1 MNLSLSPN
9 GAGRVIG
16 QFVIAVL
23 LLTLS
28 ATAAIAQS
36 MEQLFDQINASANT
50 TSYKGTLTY
59 SHGAHTEAMQVFRAV
74 DDQGFRERIFALT
87 GTPSEIVRTNKA
99 IWCYFPDRREGF
111 YKATNENLYRISDL
125 QSVQVSELRKYYS
138 MQNRGQDRIAN
149 RLTKRVLLTPK
160 DAFRYGHEMWID
172 EETGLLL
179 RSDLLETDAGIIDS
193 YMFVDITLDA
203 EISDS
208 DLQPSLSSTNANVAW
223 GFSLP
228 DDSPMTEDDELRWAV
243 KSVPDGF
250 KKVKHVRSTS
260 DNSMT
265 EQIIFSDNLATV
277 SLFIQKQDE
286 SENGFVGFSRLGSVN
301 AYGRIIN
308 DFHVIVMGD
317 VPVKTVS
324 VIGNS
329 VIFKH

>member
-1 MNLSLSPN
+1 MNLSLSRIN
-9 GAGRVIG
+9 TARVIG
-16 QFVIAVL
+16 QLVTAVL
-23 LLTLS
+23 LLTLP
-28 ATAAIAQS
+28 AMPAIAQS
-36 MEQLFDQINASANT
+36 MEQLFDRINASANT

-74 DDQGFRERIFALT
+74 NDQGFRERIYALT
-87 GTPSEIVRTNKA
+87 GTPSEIIRTNKA
-99 IWCYFPDRREGF
+99 VWCYFPDRKEGF
-111 YKATNENLYRISDL
+111 YKATNKNLYRISDL

-138 MQNRGQDRIAN
+138 MQIRGQDRIAN
-149 RLTKRVLLTPK
+149 RLTKRVLLVPK

-208 DLQPSLSSTNANVAW
+208 DLQPSLSSTNANFAW

-228 DDSPMTEDDELRWAV
+228 DDSPMTADELRWAV

-286 SENGFVGFSRLGSVN
+286 NENGFVGFSRLGSVN

-308 DFHVIVMGD
+308 DYHVIVMGD
-317 VPVKTVS
+317 VPARTVS

>member
-1 MNLSLSPN
+1 MNLSLSRIN
-9 GAGRVIG
+9 TARVIG
-16 QFVIAVL
+16 QLVTAVL
-23 LLTLS
+23 LLTLP
-28 ATAAIAQS
+28 AMPTIAQS
-36 MEQLFDQINASANT
+36 MEQLFDRINASANT

-74 DDQGFRERIFALT
+74 NDQGFRERIYSLT

-99 IWCYFPDRREGF
+99 VWCYFPDRKEGF
-111 YKATNENLYRISDL
+111 YKATNKNLYRISDL

-138 MQNRGQDRIAN
+138 MQVRGQDRIAN
-149 RLTKRVLLTPK
+149 RLTKRVLLVPK

-208 DLQPSLSSTNANVAW
+208 DLQPSLSSTNASFAW

-228 DDSPMTEDDELRWAV
+228 DDSPMTADELRWAV

-286 SENGFVGFSRLGSVN
+286 NENGFVGFSRLGSVN

-308 DFHVIVMGD
+308 DYHVIVMGD
-317 VPVKTVS
+317 VPAKTVS

>member
-1 MNLSLSPN
+1 MHLSLSPT
-9 GAGRVIG
+9 GAARVIG
-16 QFVIAVL
+16 QFVTAAL
-23 LLTLS
+23 LLILPAVPT
-28 ATAAIAQS
+28 IAQS

-59 SHGAHTEAMQVFRAV
+59 SHGAHTEAMQVFRVV
-74 DDQGFRERIFALT
+74 DNHGFRERIYALT
-87 GTPSEIVRTNKA
+87 GAPSEIVRTNKA
-99 IWCYFPDRREGF
+99 VWCYFPERREGF
-111 YKATNENLYRISDL
+111 YKATNEKLYRISDL

-149 RLTKRVLLTPK
+149 RLTKRVLLAPK
-160 DAFRYGHEMWID
+160 DAFRYGHELWID

-203 EISDS
+203 QISDS
-208 DLQPSLSSTNANVAW
+208 DLQPSLSTTNANFAW

-228 DDSPMTEDDELRWAV
+228 DDSPMTADELRWAV

-260 DNSMT
+260 ENSMT

-286 SENGFVGFSRLGSVN
+286 NENGFVGFSRLGSVN

-317 VPVKTVS
+317 VPAKTVS

>member
-1 MNLSLSPN
+1 MNLSLSRIN
-9 GAGRVIG
+9 TARVIG
-16 QFVIAVL
+16 QLVTAVL
-23 LLTLS
+23 LLTLP
-28 ATAAIAQS
+28 AMPTIAQS
-36 MEQLFDQINASANT
+36 MEQLFDRINASANT

-74 DDQGFRERIFALT
+74 NDQGFRERIYSLT

-99 IWCYFPDRREGF
+99 VWCYFPDRKEGF
-111 YKATNENLYRISDL
+111 YKATNKNLYRISDL

-138 MQNRGQDRIAN
+138 MQVRGQDRIAN
-149 RLTKRVLLTPK
+149 RLTKRVLLVPK

-193 YMFVDITLDA
+193 YMFVEITLDA

-208 DLQPSLSSTNANVAW
+208 DLQPSLSSTNASFAW

-228 DDSPMTEDDELRWAV
+228 DDSPMTADELRWAV

-286 SENGFVGFSRLGSVN
+286 NENGFVGFRRLGSVN

-308 DFHVIVMGD
+308 DYHVIVMGD
-317 VPVKTVS
+317 VPAKTVS

>member
-1 MNLSLSPN
+1 MNLSLSPI
-9 GAGRVIG
+9 GAARVIG
-16 QFVIAVL
+16 QFVTAAL
-23 LLTLS
+23 LLTLP
-28 ATAAIAQS
+28 AMPAIAQS
-36 MEQLFDQINASANT
+36 MEQLFDRINASANT
-50 TSYKGTLTY
+50 ISYKGTLTY

-87 GTPSEIVRTNKA
+87 GAPSEIVRTNKA
-99 IWCYFPDRREGF
+99 VWCYFPDRREGF
-111 YKATNENLYRISDL
+111 YKATNEKLYRISDL

-149 RLTKRVLLTPK
+149 RLTKRVLLAPK
-160 DAFRYGHEMWID
+160 DAFRYGHELWID

-208 DLQPSLSSTNANVAW
+208 DLQPSLSSTNANFAW

-228 DDSPMTEDDELRWAV
+228 DDSPMTADDELRWAV

-260 DNSMT
+260 ENSMT

-286 SENGFVGFSRLGSVN
+286 NENGFVGFSRLGSVN

-308 DFHVIVMGD
+308 GFHVIVMGD
-317 VPVKTVS
+317 VPAKTVS